1 VNYYFI
7 SREEFEKRIAA
18 DEMLEYTE
26 YCGNYYGTPKKEALE
41 VLESGKN
48 LILEIEVEG
57 AMNVKRVCPDAV
69 LIMLLPPS
77 FAVQEHRL
85 RSRGTETEEKIL
97 ARLNRTREEVVML
110 PRYDYIVYNEDGCDK
125 LAAAENETHDS
136 TDIRLFG
143 GFGEIAAQCHRTVLL
158 DEFERFDLGCTARL
172 VASVPED
179 TIRSIK
185 LAAIRYGTAHAVHNG
200 RRQIEAFGIPQKRT
214 AGLDIAH
221 QINQRQSAS
230 NLNTASIFDY
240 PVFIRIGGRY
250 RDLHARGIYER
261 CARIDPVRMGYP
273 LYVVRV
279 RHGKRTVCKPHYV
292 FLVQEGTCRT
302 SVGGITGDRP

>member
-1 VNYYFI
+1 MTKGLMIVISGPAGSGKGTVNAHLLRTGEYVYSISATTRAPRPGEVDGVNYYFI

-18 DEMLEYTE
+18 GDMLEYTE

-97 ARLNRTREEVVML
+97 ARLSRTREEVVML

-125 LAAAENETHDS
+125 LAAAEIE
-136 TDIRLFG
+136 
-143 GFGEIAAQCHRTVLL
+143 EIVHAEKRATKRHSDAA
-158 DEFERFDLGCTARL
+158 E
-172 VASVPED
+172 
-179 TIRSIK
+179 
-185 LAAIRYGTAHAVHNG
+185 
-200 RRQIEAFGIPQKRT
+200 
-214 AGLDIAH
+214 
-221 QINQRQSAS
+221 
-230 NLNTASIFDY
+230 
-240 PVFIRIGGRY
+240 
-250 RDLHARGIYER
+250 
-261 CARIDPVRMGYP
+261 GYF
-273 LYVVRV
+273 
-279 RHGKRTVCKPHYV
+279 KAK
-292 FLVQEGTCRT
+292 
-302 SVGGITGDRP
+302 